1 MANDN
6 ENENR
11 ESKTYVVAKWIGS
24 TLPCP
29 NVSIGKVGLRQVSET
44 QNMGTVTLKR
54 EWEKKNNHL
63 REIYC

>member
-1 MANDN
+1 LANNN

-11 ESKTYVVAKWIGS
+11 ESKTYVVAKWIGL

-54 EWEKKNNHL
+54 E
-63 REIYC
+63 